1 MSKILITTG
10 GTGGHI
16 YPALAVAKKLK
27 EDGHEIVFIGTSIR
41 MEKDLIPNEKFKFY
55 GLEILP
61 LRSIK
66 SILKMLI
73 ATFKSY
79 KIMKKEKVDKVI
91 GFGNYISIP
100 ALISAI
106 IMRKDIYLQEQNVS
120 MGQANKYFYPFSKKV
135 FLAFPET
142 IKLLK
147 NKYREKYVVTGNPI
161 RESFYKIDNKKAR
174 EVLEIK
180 EDKKVLTI
188 MGGSLGAKNIN
199 EAIVNNLDK
208 LNIENIEIYWATGKE
223 NYDNIIKRIK
233 ENNNIKIKP
242 YFDNADLIMASSDL
256 LICRAGASTIS
267 ELIELEKPALL
278 IPYDFVGQK
287 ENAEVLEII
296 NAAKIYSNE
305 NVDVAVD
312 EAIKLI
318 QNDDLLKIMKENI
331 FKIKPGNSAE
341 IIASYFK

>member
-27 EDGHEIVFIGTSIR
+27 EDGHEVIFIGTSIR
-41 MEKDLIPNEKFKFY
+41 MEKDIIPNEKFKFY
-55 GLEILP
+55 GLEIFP
-61 LRSIK
+61 LKNIK
-66 SILKMLI
+66 SILKMLVAI
-73 ATFKSY
+73 FKSY

-100 ALISAI
+100 ALLSAI

-120 MGQANKYFYPFSKKV
+120 MGQANKYFYPFSKKI

-142 IKLLK
+142 IKSLK
-147 NKYREKYVVTGNPI
+147 NKYKDKYVITGNPI
-161 RESFYKIDNKKAR
+161 RENFYKIDTKKAR
-174 EVLEIK
+174 EILNIK
-180 EDKKVLTI
+180 NDKKVLTI

-199 EAIVNNLDK
+199 EAIINNLDK
-208 LNIENIEIYWATGKE
+208 LNIDNIEIYWSTGKE
-223 NYDNIIKRIK
+223 NYDNIINRIK
-233 ENNNIKIKP
+233 KNNNINVKP
-242 YFDNADLIMASSDL
+242 YFDNADLIIAASDL

-305 NVDVAVD
+305 NVEMAID

-318 QNDDLLKIMKENI
+318 QNFDMLKIMKENI
-331 FKIKPGNSAE
+331 CKIKPGNSAQ